1 MKVLHRFWAVLTGRS
16 PAIVTT
22 ERSAAPAAPA
32 PPPSVPAA
40 TCSGKRGRPAS
51 ASLLRTLDLL
61 RERPGITSR
70 ELAEQLSVSP
80 AYARTLL
87 KRAQS
92 KLPAQ
97 PVALALVRETSQEV
111 KNNELALLHARLDET
126 EKSLAAL
133 RSTPPQGR
141 GSWNLN
147 RRAEVIRMAGAG
159 MPAGDI
165 AGGLNIARGEVE
177 FILKVDR
184 LLQGTA

>member
-1 MKVLHRFWAVLTGRS
+1 MKVLQRFWAALTGRS
-16 PAIVTT
+16 HAIVTVEPT
-22 ERSAAPAAPA
+22 VAPAPAAPA
-32 PPPSVPAA
+32 PPSPAA

-61 RERPGITSR
+61 RQRPDITAR

-92 KLPAQ
+92 KLSAQ
-97 PVALALVRETSQEV
+97 PVTLVVRETSQEV
-111 KNNELALLHARLDET
+111 KNNELADLHARLDET
-126 EKSLAAL
+126 EKSLASL

-147 RRAEVIRMAGAG
+147 RRAEVIRMACTG
-159 MPAGDI
+159 MLAADI
-165 AGGLNIARGEVE
+165 AGGLNIPRGEVE

-184 LLQGTA
+184 LLQGTG